1 MYYYNGLS
9 TIDIVGD
16 EHFNKIIF
24 LIILI
29 SFSWRIFFK
38 KNFDK
43 NLSMNFNN
51 DNIII
56 VIIINAIVK
65 LNYIFS
71 IILINKKSIIG
82 KMTK

>member
-1 MYYYNGLS
+1 
-9 TIDIVGD
+9 
-16 EHFNKIIF
+16 
-24 LIILI
+24 
-29 SFSWRIFFK
+29 
-38 KNFDK
+38 
-43 NLSMNFNN
+43 MNFNN

>member
-1 MYYYNGLS
+1 
-9 TIDIVGD
+9 
-16 EHFNKIIF
+16 
-24 LIILI
+24 
-29 SFSWRIFFK
+29 
-38 KNFDK
+38 
-43 NLSMNFNN
+43 MNFNN

-71 IILINKKSIIG
+71 IILIKKTPIIG